1 MTQAQT
7 TNPTPLPSDAAPP
20 KPKRVGDLLLEH
32 GLVTSEQIDQAIDF
46 QKNRKERKLLGE
58 VVVELGFVE
67 AEQVLEVVADA
78 QGLPFTR
85 LTPAL
90 TDSSLHEMLPRE
102 FCEAT
107 PALPLFLVGGKLT
120 VAIAEPD
127 NVFLAEEIER
137 RTGHPVQLV
146 ISPPQDIIDVLGT
159 PEAEG
164 FSIDEVITSIDISD
178 TDVSVIEND
187 ITDLADDAAAE
198 GSPVIKLVNFLIF
211 DAVKERASDIH
222 IEPDENRLRV
232 RFRVDGRLYE
242 KISPPIRL
250 APAVASRIKI
260 MAGLDISERR
270 VPQDGAITL
279 GIERRQV
286 DLRVSTM
293 PGKFGEKVVMRIADQ
308 KNAISSLD
316 LLGFSPDMLNKLRL
330 QIHQPNGVVLVTG
343 PTGSGKSTTLYS
355 ALAEINRDD
364 INISTVE
371 DPVEFN
377 IPGVNQ
383 FQVQEKA
390 GFSFASALRALL
402 RQDPDV
408 VMLGEIRDEETA
420 RIATQAAMT
429 GHLVVSTLHT
439 NDAPSAVT
447 RIQNMGIEPYLVA
460 AAVRGVLAQRLVRK
474 LCPHCKEPDTT
485 AHEDRSPGAQ
495 ALFARYPDLAEASF
509 HGAGCPKCRDSGFA
523 GRLGLYELYIPGD
536 SGLDA
541 IANEAGLQELR
552 KLATSGEDPSASY
565 TTLMEDGLD
574 KVRQGLTTVEE
585 VLRATAL

>member
-1 MTQAQT
+1 MTQAQPS
-7 TNPTPLPSDAAPP
+7 NPTDTLTDAAPA

-58 VVVELGFVE
+58 VVVELGFVTD
-67 AEQVLEVVADA
+67 EQVLEVVADA
-78 QGLPFTR
+78 QDLPFTR
-85 LTPAL
+85 LNH
-90 TDSSLHEMLPRE
+90 SLADPSLQELLPRE
-102 FCEAT
+102 FCEST

-146 ISPPQDIIDVLGT
+146 IAPPKDILDTLGD
-159 PEAEG
+159 PESEG
-164 FSIDEVITSIDISD
+164 FSIDEVITSIDIDSA
-178 TDVSVIEND
+178 DVSVIEND
-187 ITDLADDAAAE
+187 LTDLADDAAAE

-232 RFRVDGRLYE
+232 RFRVDGRLSE
-242 KISPPIRL
+242 KICPPARL

-270 VPQDGAITL
+270 LPQDGAITL

-308 KNAISSLD
+308 KNAISNLD

-474 LCPHCKEPDTT
+474 LCPHCKEPDTSSS
-485 AHEDRSPGAQ
+485 EERSPAAQ
-495 ALFARYPDLAEASF
+495 ALFARYPELAEKSF
-509 HGAGCPKCRDSGFA
+509 HGTGCSKCRDSGFA

-541 IANEAGLQELR
+541 IANGAGLQQLR
-552 KLATSGEDPSASY
+552 TLATAGDDPSASY
-565 TTLMEDGLD
+565 TTLLDDGLD